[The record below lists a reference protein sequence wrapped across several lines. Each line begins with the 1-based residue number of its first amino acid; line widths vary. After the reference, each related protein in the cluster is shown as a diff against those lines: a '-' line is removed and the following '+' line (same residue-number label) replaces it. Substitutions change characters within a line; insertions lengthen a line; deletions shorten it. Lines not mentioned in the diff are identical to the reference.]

1 MARDQG
7 DMARRPER
15 VVIVDAE
22 DPMTE
27 IHGQFVWLEEH
38 ERVLA
43 EVRRAAYAEG
53 YDAGVSAGRAD
64 LRIVARRRRSPME
77 RARLGVL
84 AVLVLVALLMLPV
97 LIP

>member
-1 MARDQG
+1 MARDQEG
-7 DMARRPER
+7 MARRPER

-43 EVRRAAYAEG
+43 EAREAAYAEG
-53 YDAGVSAGRAD
+53 YDAGLSAGRAE
-64 LRIVARRRRSPME
+64 LQVVARRRRSTTQ
-77 RARLGVL
+77 RARLTVL
-84 AVLVLVALLMLPV
+84 AVVVLVVLLMLPV
-97 LIP
+97 LLP